1 MKNVVAFDTKIGHE
15 DVSFAQNV
23 ILGIDPQDELVALDE
38 VTLGGFLEYLEK
50 SEIAVRT
57 YSK

>member
-38 VTLGGFLEYLEK
+38 VTLDGFLEYLRK
-50 SEIAVRT
+50 SEIATRA